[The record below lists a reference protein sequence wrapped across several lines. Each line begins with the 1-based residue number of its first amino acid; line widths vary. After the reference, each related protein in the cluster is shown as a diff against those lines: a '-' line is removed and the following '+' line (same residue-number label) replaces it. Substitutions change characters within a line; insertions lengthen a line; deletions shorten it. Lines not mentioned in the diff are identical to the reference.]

1 MPTATSSF
9 RTAPFSMQSV
19 KQTLDKTPWWL
30 VAALTLFLLLAWH
43 IVADESYRKIA
54 NTLGEGLLTTI
65 GVTFAAFSIAS
76 FAGLLIAL
84 AGFSRHRVLREV
96 SRFYIEIIRGIPV
109 LVLLFYIAF
118 VGAPEIIKL
127 YNGLLQYPIE
137 QGWVDKA
144 RTRDFTLLWRAI
156 FALSISYSAFIA
168 EVFRAGIQEVGKGQI
183 EAAQALGLSSWQRFR
198 LIIMPQAIRKILPPL
213 GNDFV
218 AMIKDSALV
227 SVLGVQDITQL
238 GKVYSSS
245 TFQFFETYNVV
256 AFMYLVLTLGLS
268 LLISAFEHYL
278 RRHDRQK

>member
-1 MPTATSSF
+1 
-9 RTAPFSMQSV
+9 MQSV
-19 KQTLDKTPWWL
+19 KHTLDKTPWWL
-30 VAALTLFLLLAWH
+30 VATIALFLLLGWH
-43 IVADESYRKIA
+43 IIADESYQKIA
-54 NTLGEGLLTTI
+54 NTLSQGLLTTV

-76 FAGLLIAL
+76 IAGLFIAL
-84 AGFSRHRVLREV
+84 AGFSRHRIVREM
-96 SRFYIEIIRGIPV
+96 SRFYIEIIRGVPV

-127 YNGLLQYPIE
+127 YNWSLQYPIE
-137 QGWVDKA
+137 QGWLEKA

-168 EVFRAGIQEVGKGQI
+168 EVFRAGIQEVSKGQI
-183 EAAQALGLSSWQRFR
+183 EAAQALGLSGWQRFR
-198 LIIMPQAIRKILPPL
+198 LIILPQAMRKILPPL

-238 GKVYSSS
+238 GKVYSAS

-268 LLISAFEHYL
+268 LLIRGFEYYL